1 MRARLARNWM
11 QLGHIARDYIRMVEE
26 SQNSSTANP
35 KSEGRAAHT
44 ILESLED
51 QDRSL
56 PVDPVVPIKSLVT
69 VLTESLQ
76 GMPVADTDGGISGA
90 RLYRGCPVR
99 LRGLPERR
107 FIIRDIYWDCEEVRV
122 LELGTEVYY
131 LVPWDCLQFDEEQE
145 R

>member
-1 MRARLARNWM
+1 MKARLFTNFMRS
-11 QLGHIARDYIRMVEE
+11 GHIARDFI
-26 SQNSSTANP
+26 QLALADPNSAPCNARP
-35 KSEGRAAHT
+35 NEKAACAV
-44 ILESLED
+44 LESLED

-56 PVDPVVPIKSLVT
+56 PVDPVVPIKSLVI

-76 GMPVADTDGGISGA
+76 GIPVADTDGGISGA

-107 FIIRDIYWDCEEVRV
+107 FIIRDIYWDYEEVRV